1 MAEEE
6 LEQEEGAE
14 GAEGE
19 KKGGSKKLLIIILLS
34 VILIGGA
41 GVGAFL
47 FIGGDDTAE
56 GAEGAEVESAE
67 PAPEIGPDGKPLP
80 PKPTAYFYEVP
91 EILVNLASGG
101 SATRYL
107 KLKVN
112 LEVKSEQD
120 LQQLE
125 YMMPRIVD
133 DFQLYLRQLRVEDL
147 NGSSGIYRLKEDLLM
162 RANQAAAPL
171 QISNVLFKEILV
183 Q

>member
-6 LEQEEGAE
+6 LEENEEGAE
-14 GAEGE
+14 GSADG
-19 KKGGSKKLLIIILLS
+19 KKGKSKLLIIILLS
-34 VILIGGA
+34 VVLVGGA

-47 FIGGDDTAE
+47 FMGGEDTATEE
-56 GAEGAEVESAE
+56 GAEKAVVEQE
-67 PAPEIGPDGKPLP
+67 LDKDGKPLP
-80 PKPTAYFYEVP
+80 PKPSAYFYEVP
-91 EILVNLASGG
+91 EILVNLASSG

-112 LEVKSEQD
+112 LEVATEQD
-120 LQQLE
+120 LALLE
-125 YMMPRIVD
+125 FVMPRIID
-133 DFQLYLRQLRVEDL
+133 DYQLYLRQLRVEDL

-162 RANQAAAPL
+162 RANQSAAPL

>member
-1 MAEEE
+1 M
-6 LEQEEGAE
+6 
-14 GAEGE
+14 
-19 KKGGSKKLLIIILLS
+19 
-34 VILIGGA
+34 
-41 GVGAFL
+41 
-47 FIGGDDTAE
+47 
-56 GAEGAEVESAE
+56 
-67 PAPEIGPDGKPLP
+67 
-80 PKPTAYFYEVP
+80 
-91 EILVNLASGG
+91 VNLASGG

-112 LEVKSEQD
+112 LEVKTEQD
-120 LQQLE
+120 LTQLE

>member
-6 LEQEEGAE
+6 LEENVEGAD

-19 KKGGSKKLLIIILLS
+19 GAKKGGSKMLIIIILS
-34 VILIGGA
+34 VVLIGGA
-41 GVGAFL
+41 GAGAF
-47 FIGGDDTAE
+47 FFMGGEETPATE
-56 GAEGAEVESAE
+56 EVVEE
-67 PAPEIGPDGKPLP
+67 VPAVELDADGNPLP
-80 PKPTAYFYEVP
+80 PKPSAYFYEVP
-91 EILVNLASGG
+91 EILVNLASSG

-112 LEVKSEQD
+112 LEVSTEED
-120 LQQLE
+120 LVKLE
-125 YMMPRIVD
+125 YIMPRIVD
-133 DFQLYLRQLRVEDL
+133 DYQLYLRQLRVEDL

-162 RANQAAAPL
+162 RANQSAAPL

>member
-1 MAEEE
+1 M
-6 LEQEEGAE
+6 
-14 GAEGE
+14 
-19 KKGGSKKLLIIILLS
+19 
-34 VILIGGA
+34 
-41 GVGAFL
+41 
-47 FIGGDDTAE
+47 
-56 GAEGAEVESAE
+56 
-67 PAPEIGPDGKPLP
+67 
-80 PKPTAYFYEVP
+80 P

-112 LEVKSEQD
+112 LEVKTEQD
-120 LQQLE
+120 LTQLE

>member
-6 LEQEEGAE
+6 LEQQEGAE
-14 GAEGE
+14 GAEEG
-19 KKGGSKKLLIIILLS
+19 KKGGSKLLIIILLS
-34 VILIGGA
+34 VVLIGGA

-47 FIGGDDTAE
+47 FIGGDSDEASEEVAKTEAE
-56 GAEGAEVESAE
+56 AAG
-67 PAPEIGPDGKPLP
+67 PELDKDGNPIP
-80 PKPTAYFYEVP
+80 PKPSAYFFELP
-91 EILVNLASGG
+91 EILVNLASSG

-112 LEVKSEQD
+112 LEVATEQD

>member
-1 MAEEE
+1 MADDVNEV
-6 LEQEEGAE
+6 Q
-14 GAEGE
+14 EGE
-19 KKGGSKKLLIIILLS
+19 DSAEAKGGSSKLLIIILLS

-41 GVGAFL
+41 GAAAFFL
-47 FIGGDDTAE
+47 LGGEDEKAAE
-56 GAEGAEVESAE
+56 GDVATEAAAEAA
-67 PAPEIGPDGKPLP
+67 PAVDENGKPIP

-91 EILVNLASGG
+91 EILVNLSSSG

-112 LEVKSEQD
+112 LEVATEQD
-120 LQQLE
+120 LMQLE
-125 YMMPRIVD
+125 YVMPRIVD

-147 NGSSGIYRLKEDLLM
+147 NGSAGIYRLKEDLLM
-162 RANQAAAPL
+162 RANQSAAPL

>member
-14 GAEGE
+14 GEGE
-19 KKGGSKKLLIIILLS
+19 AKKGSSKLLIIILISALL
-34 VILIGGA
+34 VGGAGAGAFFLIGGDE
-41 GVGAFL
+41 
-47 FIGGDDTAE
+47 GDAE
-56 GAEGAEVESAE
+56 AAQEEVADKG
-67 PAPEIGPDGKPLP
+67 PELDKDGNPVP
-80 PKPTAYFYEVP
+80 PKPTAYFFEVP

-112 LEVKSEQD
+112 LEVKTEQD
-120 LQQLE
+120 LLQLE

>member
-6 LEQEEGAE
+6 LEQQE

-19 KKGGSKKLLIIILLS
+19 EGAKKGGSKLLIIILLS

-47 FIGGDDTAE
+47 FIGGDDDTAPAD
-56 GAEGAEVESAE
+56 AEATVEKG
-67 PAPEIGPDGKPLP
+67 PELDENGKPIP
-80 PKPTAYFYEVP
+80 PKPSAYFYEVP

-112 LEVKSEQD
+112 LEVKTEQD
-120 LQQLE
+120 LTQLE